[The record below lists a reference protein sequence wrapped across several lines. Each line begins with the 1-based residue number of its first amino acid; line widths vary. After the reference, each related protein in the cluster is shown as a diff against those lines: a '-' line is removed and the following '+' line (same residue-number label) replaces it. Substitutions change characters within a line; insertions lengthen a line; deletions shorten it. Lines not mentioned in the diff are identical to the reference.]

1 MTRLRAT
8 FGTLLLACGSLLWT
22 GCGDDSPGG
31 PDASPVAPQV
41 ITESAPGELNTT
53 FDVEWS
59 ENTTILSSD
68 DVQDIQVDTNT
79 HTYYV
84 PSNVSAAQGLQ
95 VGDVVIFTGIAF
107 RKVTSVTED
116 DGWIE
121 LGTVQATLTEAIANG
136 TVAWEYTPD
145 FENAAPPVIIG
156 GNNPS
161 SAEKWAFDPA
171 AQISTSLAKFDFSIE
186 VGCPNEDSL
195 FVKVTGTDPAGV
207 TEFSLTG
214 GVSEFTGK
222 GEFRIIDHELA
233 SFSYLLRDLN
243 ASLTKEMTIGNELSL
258 STGELPV
265 TLFKFPFLVGPLPM
279 ELQFPLVFAAEA
291 IIPLGGKV
299 TTKTQTDYSV
309 DVGYSFEPP
318 TSLVPLYVEKS
329 VKHTDEEPVYSTAA
343 AGSAAYAIGFPRVEW
358 SFLGLNEYSA
368 YYVQLAYRL
377 WGNYSQNDLAGN
389 TCREAGRT
397 FAGVGGFYADLFG
410 LAGGEWFKAL
420 FQINEKIYSE
430 GCD

>member
-1 MTRLRAT
+1 MIP
-8 FGTLLLACGSLLWT
+8 LLSVALFAGS
-22 GCGDDSPGG
+22 CGDDTPGG
-31 PDASPVAPQV
+31 PGSSRITPQA
-41 ITESAPGELNTT
+41 ITESAPGELSTT

-59 ENTTILSSD
+59 EKATLLSASD
-68 DVQDIQVDTNT
+68 VKGIEVDTNT
-79 HTYYV
+79 GTYYIPNTV
-84 PSNVSAAQGLQ
+84 AAVEGIAA
-95 VGDVVIFTGIAF
+95 GDIVILTGIDF
-107 RKVTSVTED
+107 RTVTAVSEE
-116 DGWIE
+116 DGWIVLE
-121 LGTVQATLTEAIANG
+121 TGRATLTDAIANG
-136 TVAWEYTPD
+136 TVSWEYTPD
-145 FENAAPPVIIG
+145 FDKAAPPAIVG
-156 GNNPS
+156 DFNQSN
-161 SAEKWAFDPA
+161 AEKWAFNPA
-171 AQISTSLAKFDFSIE
+171 AQISTKLAKFDFSIE
-186 VGCPNEDSL
+186 VGCPEEDSL
-195 FVKVTGTDPAGV
+195 YVKVTGKDPSGI

-243 ASLTKEMTIGNELSL
+243 ASLTKEMTIGNEPLTL

-291 IIPLGGKV
+291 IVPIGGKV
-299 TTKTQTDYSV
+299 NTKTKTDYSI

-318 TSLVPLYVEKS
+318 ASLVPLYVEKS
-329 VKHTDEEPVYSTAA
+329 VQHSEDEVEYIPNA
-343 AGSAAYAIGFPRVEW
+343 AGSAAYAIAFPRVEW
-358 SFLGLNEYSA
+358 SFLGLNDYSA

-410 LAGGEWFKAL
+410 LAGGEWFKQL
-420 FQINEKIYSE
+420 FAIDDKFFSE